1 MLQDLFDDR
10 AGLEDR
16 YDPHSM
22 PAIGTTERIDLVKAK
37 VSEGLAANSLRLG

>member
-1 MLQDLFDDR
+1 MVSDIPWIEAPEDLFDDR

-22 PAIGTTERIDLVKAK
+22 LAIGTTERIDLVEKIK
-37 VSEGLAANSLRLG
+37 KR